1 MKLAAAALL
10 GLLVLAQ
17 PFDLQSGRAAAEL
30 LAQGKKPDAQDIRDR
45 LNAYLTTYEPRLSEL
60 IADESMVQQ
69 NARGN
74 SPAGGGIGPPEF
86 RTIRSEVA
94 FIALPGDAGWM
105 GFRRVLKVGSDAV
118 DDTLGSLNTVLA
130 GGAVDDY
137 SRARNMMSQSARFNL
152 GTPRTIN
159 LPNLPLEVLHPRH
172 APRFSIRLAGEE
184 RVRGKRTIKLVLVE
198 NVAPTII
205 RSFDNHDMRS
215 IVSAFVEA
223 ESGRLWR
230 ADVITRDPGPTK
242 FAFDHVISV
251 EFMEQRALGLL
262 VPATMHEVFF
272 AGQNRNAFGDATYSN
287 YRRFQTS
294 ARIVPQ

>member
-17 PFDLQSGRAAAEL
+17 
-30 LAQGKKPDAQDIRDR
+30 GKKATAEDIRDR

-60 IADESMVQQ
+60 ISDELMVQQ
-69 NARGN
+69 NVRG
-74 SPAGGGIGPPEF
+74 SRSAGGGIGAPEF
-86 RTIRSEVA
+86 RTLKSEVA

-105 GFRRVLKVGSDAV
+105 GFRRVLKVGSDDV
-118 DDTLGSLNTVLA
+118 DDALGSLNTVLA
-130 GGAVDDY
+130 GGAGDDY
-137 SRARNMMSQSARFNL
+137 ARARNMLSQSARFNL

-230 ADVITRDPGPTK
+230 AEVITRDPGPTK

-251 EFMEQRALGLL
+251 EFMEHRALGLL

>member
-118 DDTLGSLNTVLA
+118 DD
-130 GGAVDDY
+130 Y
-137 SRARNMMSQSARFNL
+137 SRARNMLSQSARFNL